1 MSSSRRGG
9 YVFGEES
16 SKKNTIYKRR
26 EPCLAGGEGLAVEG
40 WFDRGKGT
48 SPLKHGGTE
57 GGGML
62 AGGGSGMHGQ
72 PEDPRRVGCKA
83 TGLAC
88 HSSTCRK
95 PASSCPCAAVDA

>member
-40 WFDRGKGT
+40 WFGREEGT

-57 GGGML
+57 GGP
-62 AGGGSGMHGQ
+62 GMHGQ
-72 PEDPRRVGCKA
+72 RDDPHRVG
-83 TGLAC
+83 
-88 HSSTCRK
+88 
-95 PASSCPCAAVDA
+95 